1 MDGDGEGEGVL
12 LLRILAFQQEKYS
25 QCRMFSLSAVLHN
38 NPEGFHPSMDL
49 LVPLK
54 IWRDSQ
60 IHLW

>member
-12 LLRILAFQQEKYS
+12 LLRILAFQQKILAV
-25 QCRMFSLSAVLHN
+25 QDVLAVAVLHN